1 MGARSARNRKNGA
14 NGKSARIGRTG
25 WSVTLGMSGS
35 RNGAVPEKC
44 AEEVVYAQ
52 RATSEGID
60 GWVETYPSILF
71 CEYE

>member
-14 NGKSARIGRTG
+14 NGKTG